1 MLSTTSQKAKA
12 YKASDSLYSKKQH
25 KKWATALMVA
35 TAAAAAIRVTGT
47 HHGFF
52 TVMKWQESG
61 VTRRDKCCFESNSLP
76 NYHAI

>member
-35 TAAAAAIRVTGT
+35 TAAAAVTDYGNPGHWHSSWLLHCYEVAGERSDAT
-47 HHGFF
+47 
-52 TVMKWQESG
+52 
-61 VTRRDKCCFESNSLP
+61 
-76 NYHAI
+76 